1 MALSLRRPVAAALV
15 LAVAT
20 AVAVSA
26 AVAADLALAPR
37 SIVNQSGTTVE
48 SGGARW
54 LGTGANPEVSRL
66 GMIFAV
72 PDMPRAA
79 FRSAK
84 LVLTAAW
91 TQWIPVD
98 VKIAAELSGNPADFD
113 AHALPSE
120 RALTQHVARYAENSR
135 WSGNGT
141 YEIDVTEPVRA
152 LLARFAHPTAIAL
165 VAAGQGTPW
174 GRKYFATG
182 AAPPALMLSFDDP
195 PAPPPAPAAASAP
208 AAPAAPASAA
218 PASAD
223 ASRSAAAPTLA
234 APGSRQSGIGE
245 M

>member
-1 MALSLRRPVAAALV
+1 MALFLRRTVAAALA
-15 LAVAT
+15 LAT
-20 AVAVSA
+20 AVAVSLA
-26 AVAADLALAPR
+26 FAADLALAPR

-54 LGTGANPEVSRL
+54 LGTGANSEVSRL

-72 PDMPRAA
+72 PEMPRAA
-79 FRSAK
+79 LRSAK

-98 VKIAAELSGNPADFD
+98 VRIAAELSGNPADFG
-113 AHALPSE
+113 AHALPSD

-152 LLARFAHPTAIAL
+152 LLARFARPTAIAL

-174 GRKYFATG
+174 GRKYFVTG
-182 AAPPALMLSFDDP
+182 TAPPALKLSFEDP
-195 PAPPPAPAAASAP
+195 PAPPPAAATASAP
-208 AAPAAPASAA
+208 ASSAA

-223 ASRSAAAPTLA
+223 AARSAAPTLA
-234 APGSRQSGIGE
+234 TPGSRQSGAGDL
-245 M
+245 

>member
-1 MALSLRRPVAAALV
+1 MALSLRQPVAAAA
-15 LAVAT
+15 LALAG
-20 AVAVSA
+20 AIAVSA
-26 AVAADLALAPR
+26 SVAGDLALAPR

-113 AHALPSE
+113 ARALPSE

-152 LLARFAHPTAIAL
+152 LLARFAHPSAIAL

-182 AAPPALMLSFDDP
+182 AAPPALKLSFDDP
-195 PAPPPAPAAASAP
+195 PAPPPVPATASTS
-208 AAPAAPASAA
+208 ASTA
-218 PASAD
+218 ASAD
-223 ASRSAAAPTLA
+223 ASRSAVAPTLA
-234 APGSRQSGIGE
+234 APGARQAGIGAL
-245 M
+245 